1 MKGKKAC
8 KLTRCYATLDFNQL
22 LCVFMILSS
31 FVATENHKNNDGSH
45 NQQAPNCSSNY
56 DP

>member
-1 MKGKKAC
+1 
-8 KLTRCYATLDFNQL
+8 
-22 LCVFMILSS
+22 MILLF
-31 FVATENHKNNDGSH
+31 FVATENHKNNDGNH